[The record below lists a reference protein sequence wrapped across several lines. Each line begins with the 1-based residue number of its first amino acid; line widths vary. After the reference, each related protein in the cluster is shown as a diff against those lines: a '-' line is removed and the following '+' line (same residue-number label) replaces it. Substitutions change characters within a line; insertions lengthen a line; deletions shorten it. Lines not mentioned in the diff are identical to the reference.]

1 MSDENDADNMPET
14 VENTESTP
22 NADTTV
28 EKLTAL
34 INTAVDRMDTIANAL
49 SVLLDTAN
57 TADSKND
64 DADDDA
70 DDDAKV
76 TDAGDNVIV
85 DEADLTK
92 PLDELDFDLN

>member
-1 MSDENDADNMPET
+1 MADENDADSMPET

-22 NADTTV
+22 KADTTV

-34 INTAVDRMDTIANAL
+34 INTTVDRMNTIANAL

-64 DADDDA
+64 DADDDT
-70 DDDAKV
+70 KV
-76 TDAGDNVIV
+76 TDAGNDVIV